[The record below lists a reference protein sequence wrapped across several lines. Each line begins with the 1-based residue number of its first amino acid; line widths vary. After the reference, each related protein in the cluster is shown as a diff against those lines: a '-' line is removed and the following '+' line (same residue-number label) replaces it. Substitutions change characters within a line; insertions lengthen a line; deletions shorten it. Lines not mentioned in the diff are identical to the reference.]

1 MDTAYPRQDPRAPA
15 PREADG
21 GAHTALTLAAP
32 RPAPRDHLLWS
43 VFSTLY
49 LNLCCL
55 GFLALAYS
63 IKVGARSPSARRG
76 SGRAP
81 PAHPTGR
88 FAALASPVPRSLSA
102 LPGSPATQG
111 PWRLVLAWPPD
122 PRRERSRQGP
132 LVPHFR
138 RGSLV
143 PHPARAEH
151 SGAVKGRRAP
161 GVPPAGRIPPSMLGS
176 ALGPPEC
183 EPGASWG
190 GAAGPLALAQVDTWP
205 CCRPQARDQKV
216 AGDLAEAQRLGS
228 KAKCYNILA
237 AMWALV
243 PPLLLL
249 ALVVTGALHLSRLAK
264 DSAAFFSTKFDDADY
279 D

>member
-81 PAHPTGR
+81 PCPPYR
-88 FAALASPVPRSLSA
+88 ALCR
-102 LPGSPATQG
+102 
-111 PWRLVLAWPPD
+111 
-122 PRRERSRQGP
+122 
-132 LVPHFR
+132 
-138 RGSLV
+138 
-143 PHPARAEH
+143 
-151 SGAVKGRRAP
+151 P
-161 GVPPAGRIPPSMLGS
+161 GVA
-176 ALGPPEC
+176 
-183 EPGASWG
+183 
-190 GAAGPLALAQVDTWP
+190 V
-205 CCRPQARDQKV
+205 
-216 AGDLAEAQRLGS
+216 
-228 KAKCYNILA
+228 
-237 AMWALV
+237 
-243 PPLLLL
+243 
-249 ALVVTGALHLSRLAK
+249 
-264 DSAAFFSTKFDDADY
+264 
-279 D
+279 